1 MRSPKIPAPTPGA
14 NAPQMARGELPSPA
28 SGRNPALS
36 MFRPLTSGIFSQRAG
51 RRSLIG
57 GGGS

>member
-1 MRSPKIPAPTPGA
+1 MRTPRLPRPTPGA
-14 NAPQMARGELPSPA
+14 NPPQMARGELPSPA
-28 SGRNPALS
+28 SGPNPALS

-57 GGGS
+57 GSGN